1 MTHDMF
7 AVWVIHNKDKH
18 WPTPLDIYHSTQVTP
33 SIYSQCHHHHHLHW
47 GMLVSGQPLQ
57 TIESMEHRTSLQLTA
72 VFTAVKITSSM
83 IQTHRIGHGKVK
95 ELFQVFVFT
104 YHLCH
109 THDMGSSLKSPL
121 LLLFHCWKGVL
132 KQLLNYEDKQYTLC
146 SWIQNW
152 GQFTLFSH

>member
-1 MTHDMF
+1 MF

-18 WPTPLDIYHSTQVTP
+18 WPTPLDMSQHTGHPKYLLTMPP
-33 SIYSQCHHHHHLHW
+33 SSSLALRYV
-47 GMLVSGQPLQ
+47 GGQPLQ

-121 LLLFHCWKGVL
+121 LLLFHC
-132 KQLLNYEDKQYTLC
+132 
-146 SWIQNW
+146 
-152 GQFTLFSH
+152 